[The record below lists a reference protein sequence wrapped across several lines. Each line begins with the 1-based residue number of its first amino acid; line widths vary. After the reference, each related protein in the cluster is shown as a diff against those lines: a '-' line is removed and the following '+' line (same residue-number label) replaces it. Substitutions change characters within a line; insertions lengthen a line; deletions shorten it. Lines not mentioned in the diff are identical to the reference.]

1 MRRTLLRIL
10 VLLLASAPLG
20 AQRAPVA
27 NWSFEQGGDG
37 DEIRG
42 FRSFVPGV
50 AGTGLRFDGQTTT
63 VIRKAARMSRL
74 GPAFWVEAWVAI
86 QEYPW
91 TWCAIANQERAHKAG
106 YFFGIDP
113 EGRFGLQLA
122 VNGRWL
128 ESQSDIKL
136 PLYAWN
142 HLVAVF
148 DPTTGVKL
156 YCNGKLVGSKAATG
170 RPTFAPTVDGWVGRN
185 HTPLGLSHEV
195 KIVAPVAF
203 SFNGI
208 IDELI
213 VHDGAAAASASKRR
227 SRGPHRPAPPRWRR
241 RSCRPG
247 PQGRAAS
254 APTTRA

>member
-1 MRRTLLRIL
+1 MRRGMLYVLM
-10 VLLLASAPLG
+10 LLLASAPLG

-27 NWSFEQGGDG
+27 NWSFDQGGDG

-63 VIRKAARMSRL
+63 VIRKAASVGRL

-91 TWCAIANQERAHKAG
+91 TWCAIANQERGHKAG

-142 HLVAVF
+142 HLVAAF
-148 DPTTGVKL
+148 DPATGVKL
-156 YCNGKLVGSKAATG
+156 YCNGKLAGSNTAT
-170 RPTFAPTVDGWVGRN
+170 
-185 HTPLGLSHEV
+185 
-195 KIVAPVAF
+195 
-203 SFNGI
+203 
-208 IDELI
+208 
-213 VHDGAAAASASKRR
+213 
-227 SRGPHRPAPPRWRR
+227 RWFH
-241 RSCRPG
+241 
-247 PQGRAAS
+247 A
-254 APTTRA
+254 